1 MSWNLIN
8 QVLSLLK
15 IQNYITDKTL
25 LKTARLEHIYMTGAG
40 GWIEIMAL
48 GARITFC
55 EIKIP
60 YGIFVIWEG
69 KDSLK
74 EDSGPRVLPPPFMH
88 LI

>member
-1 MSWNLIN
+1 
-8 QVLSLLK
+8 
-15 IQNYITDKTL
+15 
-25 LKTARLEHIYMTGAG
+25 MTGAG